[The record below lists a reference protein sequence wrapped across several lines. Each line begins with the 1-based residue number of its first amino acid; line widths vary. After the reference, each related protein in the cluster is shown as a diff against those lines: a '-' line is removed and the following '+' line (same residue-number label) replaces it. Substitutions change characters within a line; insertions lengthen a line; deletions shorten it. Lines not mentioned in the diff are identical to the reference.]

1 MGHSQP
7 QTRLAVVRLPAEI
20 DGTNAREEGRDLA
33 AVVPGVTA
41 VIADMTATTFCDS
54 SGVQMLALVHEQAVA
69 NQAKL
74 VLVVPSSRFTP
85 TTMLAKLLSSITLS
99 TLAGLPPQDGSSH
112 SALRPIWTCRSTRRR
127 RNVLLCVK
135 CST

>member
-1 MGHSQP
+1 LLESELLMGYSQP
-7 QTRLAVVRLPAEI
+7 QTRLAVVRQPAEI

-74 VLVVPSSRFTP
+74 VLVVPSTAVLRV
-85 TTMLAKLLSSITLS
+85 LSLT
-99 TLAGLPPQDGSSH
+99 GLD
-112 SALRPIWTCRSTRRR
+112 
-127 RNVLLCVK
+127 VLLPVY
-135 CST
+135 SSLDEALSAVSVPEAGAAS

>member
-1 MGHSQP
+1 MGYSQP

-74 VLVVPSSRFTP
+74 VLVVPSTAVLRV
-85 TTMLAKLLSSITLS
+85 LSLT
-99 TLAGLPPQDGSSH
+99 GLD
-112 SALRPIWTCRSTRRR
+112 
-127 RNVLLCVK
+127 VLLPVY
-135 CST
+135 SSLDEALSAVSVPEAGAAS

>member
-1 MGHSQP
+1 MLESELLMGYSQP
-7 QTRLAVVRLPAEI
+7 QTRLAVVRQPAEI

-74 VLVVPSSRFTP
+74 VLVVPSTAVLRV
-85 TTMLAKLLSSITLS
+85 LSLT
-99 TLAGLPPQDGSSH
+99 GLD
-112 SALRPIWTCRSTRRR
+112 
-127 RNVLLCVK
+127 VLLPVY
-135 CST
+135 SSLDEALSAVSVPEAGAAS

>member
-1 MGHSQP
+1 LLESELLMGYSQP

-74 VLVVPSSRFTP
+74 VLVVPSTAVLRVRSLT
-85 TTMLAKLLSSITLS
+85 
-99 TLAGLPPQDGSSH
+99 GLD
-112 SALRPIWTCRSTRRR
+112 
-127 RNVLLCVK
+127 VLLPVY
-135 CST
+135 SSLDEALSAVSVPEAGAAS

>member
-1 MGHSQP
+1 LLESELLMGYSQP

-74 VLVVPSSRFTP
+74 VLVVPSTAVLRV
-85 TTMLAKLLSSITLS
+85 LSLT
-99 TLAGLPPQDGSSH
+99 GLD
-112 SALRPIWTCRSTRRR
+112 
-127 RNVLLCVK
+127 VLLPVY
-135 CST
+135 SSLDEALSAVSVPEAGAAS

>member
-1 MGHSQP
+1 MLESELLMGYSQP

-74 VLVVPSSRFTP
+74 VLVVPSTAVLRV
-85 TTMLAKLLSSITLS
+85 LSLT
-99 TLAGLPPQDGSSH
+99 GLD
-112 SALRPIWTCRSTRRR
+112 
-127 RNVLLCVK
+127 VLLPVY
-135 CST
+135 SSLDEALSAVSVPEAGAAS